1 MYLSK
6 YMSITSVVF
15 GIVLSLFICEKAIN
29 QNVFTDSRD
38 KQVYKT
44 IKIGDQVW
52 MAQNLNFGTAEEG
65 LCYDN
70 KKIKKIKI

>member
-6 YMSITSVVF
+6 NMSIASNLFAIIISLVISGKATS
-15 GIVLSLFICEKAIN
+15 

-52 MAQNLNFGTAEEG
+52 MAQNLNFGTAEDG

-70 KKIKKIKI
+70 KKNKN